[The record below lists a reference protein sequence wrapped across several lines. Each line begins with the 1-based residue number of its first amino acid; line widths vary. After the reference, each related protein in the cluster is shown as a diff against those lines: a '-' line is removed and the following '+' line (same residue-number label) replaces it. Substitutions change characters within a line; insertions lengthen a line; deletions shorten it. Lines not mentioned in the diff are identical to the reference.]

1 MARGD
6 GHDDVDRQASAP
18 TQIVPQQRSYK
29 PLPEAEWRELPTPHL
44 PKRHYILWSVE
55 SSTDPDCD
63 DWYWRKGSNA
73 PDGVDSRKSRC
84 IAHLHGSYDRCRA
97 QAVQYTHMCK
107 THGGR
112 LPQVK
117 SAAKRRRVN
126 AEVEA
131 DIRKM
136 REELRMGQGPLEER
150 APEAVLADVL
160 ALTRGDILAIRQS
173 LVNVAL
179 ADEAHLPSAQA
190 ILKQYGIALDRA
202 ARVAETLVKV
212 KQADRSLDLSESQ
225 AALDRLAK
233 VAELG
238 KDPEYRDAAVTVAQ
252 RMRERLIALD
262 KQADDLVVGS
272 DPVIVGDQV
281 GEGEEAHEAGD

>member
-6 GHDDVDRQASAP
+6 GHDDDDRKAACP
-18 TQIVPQQRSYK
+18 TQLIPQQRSYK
-29 PLPEAEWRELPTPHL
+29 PLPEDEWRELPTPHL
-44 PKRHYILWSVE
+44 PKRTYILWSVE
-55 SSTDPDCD
+55 SSTDPDCE
-63 DWYWRKGSNA
+63 DWHWKSVGGQSL
-73 PDGVDSRKSRC
+73 DSRTIRC
-84 IAHLHGSYDRCRA
+84 IAHKHGEYGRCR
-97 QAVQYTHMCK
+97 QPAVQFTHMCRY
-107 THGGR
+107 HGGN

-117 SAAKRRRVN
+117 SAAKRRRVTH
-126 AEVEA
+126 EVEQ

-238 KDPEYRDAAVTVAQ
+238 KDPEYREAAVTVAA

-262 KQADDLVVGS
+262 QQADDLVNGS

-281 GEGEEAHEAGD
+281 GEAEAHEAGD